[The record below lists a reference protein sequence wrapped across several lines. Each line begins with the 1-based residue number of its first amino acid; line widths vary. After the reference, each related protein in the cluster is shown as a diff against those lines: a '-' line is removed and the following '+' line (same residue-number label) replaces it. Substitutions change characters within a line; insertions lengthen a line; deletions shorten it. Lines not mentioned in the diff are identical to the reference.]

1 MKRGGR
7 ITGLALTAFVVLALT
22 MDAAAQ
28 PDRRG
33 GRERGRRGGA
43 ARMRMMLPL
52 EQTLS
57 FLAFDGKIALK
68 DDQLIKIRKA
78 LMEIHGSR
86 AELLK
91 EMRNGADRQ
100 QIMEKLGRLRSSM
113 FEKVKAVLD
122 DKQDEVLDG
131 YLERMRR
138 GFQRGRGGGRRGGG
152 PPGGGV

>member
-1 MKRGGR
+1 
-7 ITGLALTAFVVLALT
+7 
-22 MDAAAQ
+22 
-28 PDRRG
+28 
-33 GRERGRRGGA
+33 
-43 ARMRMMLPL
+43 MMLPL

-57 FLAFDGKIALK
+57 FLAFDEKIALK

-113 FEKVKAVLD
+113 FEKVKEVLD

>member
-1 MKRGGR
+1 MTRGER
-7 ITGLALTAFVVLALT
+7 ITGLALIAFVVLALT

-57 FLAFDGKIALK
+57 FLAFDRKIALK
-68 DDQLIKIRKA
+68 DNQLIKIRKA
-78 LMEIHGSR
+78 LMEIHGRR
-86 AELLK
+86 AELQK
-91 EMRNGADRQ
+91 EMRNGSDRQ

-122 DKQDEVLDG
+122 DKQDEVLDR

-138 GFQRGRGGGRRGGG
+138 AFQRGRGGGGRGGG
-152 PPGGGV
+152 V

>member
-1 MKRGGR
+1 MSRSER
-7 ITGLALTAFVVLALT
+7 TTCLTLIAFIVLAFAV
-22 MDAAAQ
+22 DAAAQ

-43 ARMRMMLPL
+43 ARIRMMLPL

-57 FLAFDGKIALK
+57 FLAFNDKIALK
-68 DDQLIKIRKA
+68 DEQLIQVRNA
-78 LMEIHGSR
+78 LMEIHGQR
-86 AELLK
+86 AELQK
-91 EMRNGADRQ
+91 EMRGGADRQ
-100 QIMEKLGRLRSSM
+100 KIMEKLGRLRSSM
-113 FEKVKAVLD
+113 FEKVKEVLD
-122 DKQDEVLDG
+122 DSQDEVLDG